1 MRLVIDTN
9 VLVSGIL
16 KDKNPERVLL
26 FAVGNPEVEWI
37 VSPDILTEYKE
48 VLGRNKFRLPAAILQ
63 SWFEFLDRSTSIINP
78 DFLIDFP
85 RDQKDAKFLACSM
98 ASNADYFITGD
109 HDLNDARK
117 LLKTTIIS
125 VSMFIKLVVEPLDR
139 QPS

>member
-1 MRLVIDTN
+1 MRLLIDTN

-16 KDKNPERVLL
+16 KDKDPERVLL
-26 FAVGNPEVEWI
+26 FAMDNPEVEWI

-48 VLGRNKFRLPAAILQ
+48 VLGRSKFRLPAAILQ

-78 DFLIDFP
+78 DFSVDFP
-85 RDQKDAKFLACSM
+85 RDQKDAKFLVCSM

-117 LLKTTIIS
+117 LLKTAIIP
-125 VSMFIKLVVEPLDR
+125 VSMFIKLVVEPLG
-139 QPS
+139 